1 MAEVLD
7 TESGDTDRRQRDE
20 CLRERRNRRSDGEQ
34 RDGERPGA
42 DRKQR
47 RCMVANRIDVASFA
61 WRGLADKLLSELDLA
76 GAQCQDRIPS
86 PPTTAVGAS
95 ARIFVK
101 AASRYTYSS
110 S

>member
-7 TESGDTDRRQRDE
+7 AECGNTDRRQRDE

-61 WRGLADKLLSELDLA
+61 LRGLADKLLSELDLA
-76 GAQCQDRIPS
+76 GAQCQDQNS
-86 PPTTAVGAS
+86 QPTNDCGRSIGADLGEGCEQVH
-95 ARIFVK
+95 IQQ
-101 AASRYTYSS
+101 
-110 S
+110 